1 MTLIRKLP
9 RNVRDLGKLLLPK
22 ALKSCPKSKKLPYLV
37 TLVVNAKICL
47 FLCGGGGKEAKDKDG
62 ERVQAQE
69 LAEKEKRNVD
79 LYAFKRKDAE

>member
-1 MTLIRKLP
+1 MW
-9 RNVRDLGKLLLPK
+9 
-22 ALKSCPKSKKLPYLV
+22 
-37 TLVVNAKICL
+37 
-47 FLCGGGGKEAKDKDG
+47 GGGKEGKDKDG